1 MATHVRMDDA
11 ALRGWVAIGLD
22 ALGVARAEIDGLN
35 VYPVPDGDTGTN
47 LYLTFE
53 QAADAVTGT
62 AVGEIADTARAL
74 ARGALLGARGNSGV
88 ILSQLLRGMADELAA
103 AGPHGVGGATIAAA
117 FTRASELADAAVDR
131 PVEGT
136 ILTVAREAAA
146 GACAA
151 DPDDLAAVIV
161 AAADRARSA
170 LARTPQQLEA
180 LRRAG
185 VVDAGGRGFVVLL
198 DAMVQTLTGKRPPI
212 TVTRIE
218 PEPAPFGE
226 PDGDG
231 LYAGPAFEVMFMLES
246 DDVGVAQMRTVL
258 SGLGDSLVIVGGDPL
273 YNVHVHVDDA
283 GAAVE
288 AAITAGR
295 PSRIR
300 ITHLRQAEGLRV
312 AGRGGQSGTRA
323 LVVVAHGPGIREV
336 LESGGATVVMAQ
348 PRQRPSTAEILD
360 GIDRS
365 GAHEIVV
372 LPSDKDTLPVAEAA
386 AEEARDR
393 GLRVSVIPSR
403 SVVQSLAAVAVHDAA
418 RLYPDD
424 VVAMTRAAGATRYGA
439 VTIAAREGMTSAGIC
454 QVGDV
459 LGLAQG
465 DIVEIGDSVS
475 EVATRL
481 IARLCDSGS
490 ELITIVTG
498 SECTD
503 EERADVAD
511 YLRSH
516 FRLLDIVEYAGGQ
529 PYWPFIIGVE

>member
-53 QAADAVTGT
+53 QAADSVTEAEPGNVAT
-62 AVGEIADTARAL
+62 TARAL

-103 AGPHGVGGATIAAA
+103 AGPDGIGGATIAAA

-151 DPDDLAAVIV
+151 NPDDLAAVIV
-161 AAADRARSA
+161 AAAERARSA
-170 LARTPQQLEA
+170 LARTPEQLQA

-226 PDGDG
+226 PDSNGI
-231 LYAGPAFEVMFMLES
+231 YAGPAFEVMFMLES
-246 DDVGVAQMRTVL
+246 DDARVAHMRTAL

-288 AAITAGR
+288 AAITAGH

-300 ITHLRQAEGLRV
+300 ITHLRQAEDLRV
-312 AGRGGQSGTRA
+312 AGRGGESGTRA

-336 LESGGATVVMAQ
+336 LESGGATVVMAR

-403 SVVQSLAAVAVHDAA
+403 SVVQSLAAVAVHDSA

-424 VVAMTRAAGATRYGA
+424 VVTMTRAAGATRYGA

-465 DIVEIGDSVS
+465 DIVEIGESVS

-503 EERADVAD
+503 EDRADVAD